1 MVALSGS
8 SEPLFFA
15 GDSRMNRILPLFF
28 LFFLLLASC
37 ATAPEKEAE
46 KTRKQAAPTHV
57 ESKYGILITPKNIE
71 VFEVDSSK
79 ETKDLDKLFA
89 EANRLFDENQL
100 EEAKKIYTEIIE
112 ADPEYKLAPFCR
124 YNAGLID
131 IKLKNWEGAEKNFE
145 AAYTS
150 MEKATDKRDSL
161 LNWFEAAR
169 NTGSWEKISETG
181 GKTIAEFPS
190 NSFLSESD
198 KREISLR
205 YAEALIMTG
214 NIEEG
219 RRLADYWRLTILKEN
234 PRHEAVYIPEL
245 ALAYFVLGRSF
256 VKEFNDLKLD
266 ETTETLEEKCRRIV
280 EAQAKFLKA
289 INIGVI
295 FWTNASAFE
304 AAKLYTDLYAEMN
317 SHPVPDDLTDE
328 EKAVYECELWKKISV
343 LLKKSR
349 KTLMK
354 SIEAAKKIG
363 EENEYID
370 KSLEM
375 IQEIDR
381 IYEEKEN
388 TCKK

>member
-1 MVALSGS
+1 MIKWLNTM
-8 SEPLFFA
+8 
-15 GDSRMNRILPLFF
+15 SRIFPLFF
-28 LFFLLLASC
+28 LFFLLFTSC
-37 ATAPEKEAE
+37 ATTPEQKAEEKPQQSAPS
-46 KTRKQAAPTHV
+46 HV

-71 VFEVDSSK
+71 VFEVGNDK
-79 ETKDLDKLFA
+79 ETKDFDKLFA
-89 EANRLFDENQL
+89 EANRLFDENRL
-100 EEAKKIYTEIIE
+100 EEAKKIYTEITD

-124 YNAGLID
+124 YNSGLID
-131 IKLKNWEGAEKNFE
+131 IKLKNWESAEKNFG

-150 MEKATDKRDSL
+150 MEKAADRRDAL

-169 NTGSWEKISETG
+169 NVGLWEKISETG
-181 GKTIAEFPS
+181 SRLISEFSS
-190 NSFLSESD
+190 NRFLSESD

-205 YAEALIMTG
+205 YAESLIMTG
-214 NIEEG
+214 QIEEG
-219 RRLADYWRLTILKEN
+219 RRLADFWRLTILKEN

-256 VKEFNDLKLD
+256 VKEFSDLKLD

-289 INIGVI
+289 INVGVI

-328 EKAVYECELWKKISV
+328 EKQVYECELWKKISV

-363 EENEYID
+363 EENEYIG

-388 TCKK
+388 TCRN

>member
-1 MVALSGS
+1 M
-8 SEPLFFA
+8 
-15 GDSRMNRILPLFF
+15 FF
-28 LFFLLLASC
+28 LIFTSC

-46 KTRKQAAPTHV
+46 KTRKQAAPSHV

-71 VFEVDSSK
+71 VFEVDNNK
-79 ETKDLDKLFA
+79 EAKDLDRLFA

-112 ADPEYKLAPFCR
+112 ADPDYKLVSFCR

-131 IKLKNWEGAEKNFE
+131 IKLKNWESAEKNFE
-145 AAYTS
+145 AAYAL
-150 MEKATDKRDSL
+150 MQKPADKRDSL

-169 NTGSWEKISETG
+169 NTGSWEKIAEIG
-181 GKTIAEFPS
+181 GRTIAEFPS

-245 ALAYFVLGRSF
+245 ALAYFILGRSF
-256 VKEFNDLKLD
+256 VKEFKELGLGDS
-266 ETTETLEEKCRRIV
+266 TESLEEKCKKIV
-280 EAQAKFLKA
+280 EAQTQFLKA
-289 INIGVI
+289 INVGVI

-304 AAKLYTDLYAEMN
+304 AAKLYTDLYAEME
-317 SHPVPDDLTDE
+317 SKPVPEELTDE
-328 EKAVYECELWKKISV
+328 EKPVYTCELWKKISV

-349 KTLMK
+349 KTLVK
-354 SIEAAKKIG
+354 STEAAKKIG
-363 EENEYID
+363 EENEYTE
-370 KSLEM
+370 KSFKMVE
-375 IQEIDR
+375 EIDR

-388 TCKK
+388 ICRD

>member
-1 MVALSGS
+1 MS
-8 SEPLFFA
+8 FFA
-15 GDSRMNRILPLFF
+15 GDSRMNRIFPLFF
-28 LFFLLLASC
+28 MFFLIFTSC

-46 KTRKQAAPTHV
+46 EKPQQAAPTHV

-71 VFEVDSSK
+71 VFEVDNNK
-79 ETKDLDKLFA
+79 EAKDLDRLFA

-112 ADPEYKLAPFCR
+112 ADPEYKLASFCR
-124 YNAGLID
+124 YNTGLID
-131 IKLKNWEGAEKNFE
+131 IKLKNWESAEKNFE
-145 AAYTS
+145 AAYAA
-150 MEKATDKRDSL
+150 MEKPADKRDSL

-169 NTGSWEKISETG
+169 NTGSWEKIAETG
-181 GKTIAEFPS
+181 GKTIAKFPS

-256 VKEFNDLKLD
+256 VKEFKELGLGDS
-266 ETTETLEEKCRRIV
+266 TESLEEKCKKIV
-280 EAQAKFLKA
+280 EAQTQFLKA
-289 INIGVI
+289 INVGVI

-304 AAKLYTDLYAEMN
+304 AAKLYTDLYAEMEAK
-317 SHPVPDDLTDE
+317 PVPEELTDE
-328 EKAVYECELWKKISV
+328 EKSVYTCELWKKISI
-343 LLKKSR
+343 LLRKSR
-349 KTLMK
+349 KTLVK
-354 SIEAAKKIG
+354 STEAAKKIG
-363 EENEYID
+363 EENEYTE
-370 KSLEM
+370 KSFKMVE
-375 IQEIDR
+375 EIDR

-388 TCKK
+388 ICRN

>member
-15 GDSRMNRILPLFF
+15 GESRMSRIFPLIF
-28 LFFLLLASC
+28 LFFLIFTSC
-37 ATAPEKEAE
+37 ATAPEQKADE
-46 KTRKQAAPTHV
+46 KPNQATPSHV

-89 EANRLFDENQL
+89 EANRLFDENKL
-100 EEAKKIYTEIIE
+100 DEAERIYTRIAEM
-112 ADPEYKLAPFCR
+112 DPKHTLAPSCR
-124 YNAGLID
+124 YNAGLIE
-131 IKLKNWEGAEKNFE
+131 IKLKNWEEAEKNFFS
-145 AAYTS
+145 AYQT
-150 MEKATDKRDSL
+150 MQKPEDKRDAL
-161 LNWFEAAR
+161 LNWLEAAR
-169 NTGSWEKISETG
+169 NAEFWEKISETG
-181 GKTIAEFPS
+181 GKIIDNFPAYGEFNES
-190 NSFLSESD
+190 NR
-198 KREISLR
+198 REISLR

-256 VKEFNDLKLD
+256 VKEFSDLKLD

-289 INIGVI
+289 INVGVI

-328 EKAVYECELWKKISV
+328 EKSVYECELWKKISV

-375 IQEIDR
+375 IKEIDG

-388 TCKK
+388 TCRN

>member
-1 MVALSGS
+1 MSRIF
-8 SEPLFFA
+8 PL
-15 GDSRMNRILPLFF
+15 IF
-28 LFFLLLASC
+28 LFFLIFASC
-37 ATAPEKEAE
+37 ATAPEKEADE
-46 KTRKQAAPTHV
+46 KPQQTAPSHV

-71 VFEVDSSK
+71 VFEVDNNK
-79 ETKDLDKLFA
+79 ETKDLDRLFA

-112 ADPEYKLAPFCR
+112 ADPEYKLVSFCR

-131 IKLKNWEGAEKNFE
+131 IKLKNWESAEKNFE
-145 AAYTS
+145 AAYAL
-150 MEKATDKRDSL
+150 MQKPADKRDSL

-169 NTGSWEKISETG
+169 NTGSWEKIAEIG

-219 RRLADYWRLTILKEN
+219 RRLAEYWRLTILKEN

-256 VKEFNDLKLD
+256 VKEFSDLKLD
-266 ETTETLEEKCRRIV
+266 KTTETLEEKCRRIV

-289 INIGVI
+289 INVGVI

-328 EKAVYECELWKKISV
+328 EKSVYECELWKKISV

-375 IQEIDR
+375 IKEIDQ

-388 TCKK
+388 TCKKNLTFITF

>member
-1 MVALSGS
+1 MIKWLNTM
-8 SEPLFFA
+8 
-15 GDSRMNRILPLFF
+15 SRIFPLFF
-28 LFFLLLASC
+28 LFFLLFTSC
-37 ATAPEKEAE
+37 ATTPEQKAEEKPQQSAPS
-46 KTRKQAAPTHV
+46 HV

-71 VFEVDSSK
+71 VFEVGNDK
-79 ETKDLDKLFA
+79 ETKDFDKLFA

-100 EEAKKIYTEIIE
+100 EEAKKIYTEITD

-124 YNAGLID
+124 YNSGLID
-131 IKLKNWEGAEKNFE
+131 IKLKNWENAEKNFE
-145 AAYTS
+145 AACLA
-150 MEKATDKRDSL
+150 MQKPADRRDAL

-169 NTGSWEKISETG
+169 NVGLWEKISETG
-181 GKTIAEFPS
+181 SRLISEFSS

-205 YAEALIMTG
+205 YAESLIMTG
-214 NIEEG
+214 QIEEG
-219 RRLADYWRLTILKEN
+219 RRLADFWRLTILKEN

-256 VKEFNDLKLD
+256 VKEFSDLKLD

-289 INIGVI
+289 INVGVI

-328 EKAVYECELWKKISV
+328 EKQVYECELWKKISV

-375 IQEIDR
+375 IKEIDH

-388 TCKK
+388 TCRN

>member
-1 MVALSGS
+1 MSRIF
-8 SEPLFFA
+8 PLIF
-15 GDSRMNRILPLFF
+15 LFF
-28 LFFLLLASC
+28 LFFTSC

-46 KTRKQAAPTHV
+46 KKPKQAAPSHV

-71 VFEVDSSK
+71 VFEVDNNK
-79 ETKDLDKLFA
+79 EAKDLDRLFA

-112 ADPEYKLAPFCR
+112 ADPEYKLASFCR

-131 IKLKNWEGAEKNFE
+131 IKLKNWESAEKNFE
-145 AAYTS
+145 AAYAL
-150 MEKATDKRDSL
+150 MQKPADKRDSL

-169 NTGSWEKISETG
+169 NTGSWEKIAETG
-181 GKTIAEFPS
+181 GKTIAKFPS

-256 VKEFNDLKLD
+256 VKEFSDLKLD

-289 INIGVI
+289 INVGVI

-304 AAKLYTDLYAEMN
+304 AAKLYTDLYTEMN

-328 EKAVYECELWKKISV
+328 EKSVYECELWKKISV

-375 IQEIDR
+375 IKEIDQ

>member
-1 MVALSGS
+1 MTRIF
-8 SEPLFFA
+8 PLFF
-15 GDSRMNRILPLFF
+15 MFF
-28 LFFLLLASC
+28 LIFTSC

-46 KTRKQAAPTHV
+46 EKPQQTAPSHV

-71 VFEVDSSK
+71 VFEVDNNK
-79 ETKDLDKLFA
+79 EAKDLDRLFA
-89 EANRLFDENQL
+89 EANKLFDENQL
-100 EEAKKIYTEIIE
+100 EEAKKIYTEITE
-112 ADPEYKLAPFCR
+112 SDPEYKLVPFCR
-124 YNAGLID
+124 YNSGLID
-131 IKLKNWEGAEKNFE
+131 IKLKNWESAEKNFE

-150 MEKATDKRDSL
+150 MEKATDKRDAL

-169 NTGSWEKISETG
+169 NTGSWEKIAETG
-181 GKTIAEFPS
+181 GKTIAGFPS

-256 VKEFNDLKLD
+256 VKEFSDLKLD
-266 ETTETLEEKCRRIV
+266 ETTDTLEEKCRRIV

-289 INIGVI
+289 INVGVI

-317 SHPVPDDLTDE
+317 SHPVPDDLTEE
-328 EKAVYECELWKKISV
+328 EKSVYECELWKKISV

-375 IQEIDR
+375 INEIDQ

>member
-1 MVALSGS
+1 M
-8 SEPLFFA
+8 
-15 GDSRMNRILPLFF
+15 SRIFPLFF
-28 LFFLLLASC
+28 LFFLLFTSC
-37 ATAPEKEAE
+37 ATTPEQKVEEKPQQSAPS
-46 KTRKQAAPTHV
+46 HV

-71 VFEVDSSK
+71 VFEVGNDK
-79 ETKDLDKLFA
+79 ETKDFDKLFA

-100 EEAKKIYTEIIE
+100 EEAKKIYTEITD

-124 YNAGLID
+124 YNSGLID
-131 IKLKNWEGAEKNFE
+131 IKLKNWESAEKNFG

-150 MEKATDKRDSL
+150 MEKAADRRDAL

-169 NTGSWEKISETG
+169 NVGLWEKISETG
-181 GKTIAEFPS
+181 SRLISEFSS

-205 YAEALIMTG
+205 YAESLIMTG
-214 NIEEG
+214 QIEEG
-219 RRLADYWRLTILKEN
+219 RRLADFWRLTILKEN

-256 VKEFNDLKLD
+256 VKEFSDLKLD

-289 INIGVI
+289 INVGVI

-317 SHPVPDDLTDE
+317 SHPVPDNLTDE
-328 EKAVYECELWKKISV
+328 EKQVYECELWKKISV

-363 EENEYID
+363 EENEYIG

-388 TCKK
+388 TCRN

>member
-1 MVALSGS
+1 MSRIFL
-8 SEPLFFA
+8 LFF
-15 GDSRMNRILPLFF
+15 MFF
-28 LFFLLLASC
+28 LIFTSC
-37 ATAPEKEAE
+37 ATAPEQKADE
-46 KTRKQAAPTHV
+46 TRKQAAPTHT
-57 ESKYGILITPKNIE
+57 ESKYGLLVTPKSVE
-71 VFEVDSSK
+71 VFEVK
-79 ETKDLDKLFA
+79 KEETKDLDKLFA

-100 EEAKKIYTEIIE
+100 EEAKKIYTGIIE
-112 ADPEYKLAPFCR
+112 ADPDYKLAPFCR
-124 YNAGLID
+124 YNSGLID
-131 IKLKNWEGAEKNFE
+131 IKLKNWESAETNFE
-145 AAYTS
+145 AAYEA
-150 MEKATDKRDSL
+150 MQKPADKRDSL

-169 NTGSWEKISETG
+169 NVGFWEKISETG
-181 GKTIAEFPS
+181 NKLIAGFQS

-214 NIEEG
+214 NIGEG

-245 ALAYFVLGRSF
+245 ALAYFVLGKSF

-266 ETTETLEEKCRRIV
+266 ETTETLEEKCKKIV

-289 INIGVI
+289 INVGVI

-328 EKAVYECELWKKISV
+328 EKSVYECELWKKISV

-349 KTLMK
+349 KTLVK

-375 IQEIDR
+375 IKEIDD

-388 TCKK
+388 TCKN

>member
-1 MVALSGS
+1 MTRIF
-8 SEPLFFA
+8 PLFFT
-15 GDSRMNRILPLFF
+15 FF
-28 LFFLLLASC
+28 LIFTSC
-37 ATAPEKEAE
+37 ATAPEQKAE
-46 KTRKQAAPTHV
+46 EKPEQTAPSHT
-57 ESKYGILITPKNIE
+57 ESKYGLLVTPERVEI
-71 VFEVDSSK
+71 FEVRKGED
-79 ETKDLDKLFA
+79 EDFDKLFA
-89 EANRLFDENQL
+89 EADRLFDENKL
-100 EEAKKIYTEIIE
+100 EEAERIYTRIAEMN
-112 ADPEYKLAPFCR
+112 PEHRLVPFCR
-124 YNAGLID
+124 YNAGLIA
-131 IKLKNWEGAEKNFE
+131 IKLKKWEEAEKNFFS
-145 AAYTS
+145 AYQT
-150 MEKATDKRDSL
+150 MQKPEDRRDAL
-161 LNWFEAAR
+161 LNWLEAAR
-169 NTGSWEKISETG
+169 NAEIWEKISEIS
-181 GKTIAEFPS
+181 GKIIDNFPAYGEFNES
-190 NSFLSESD
+190 NR
-198 KREISLR
+198 REISLR
-205 YAEALIMTG
+205 YAESLIMTG
-214 NIEEG
+214 KIEEG
-219 RRLADYWRLTILKEN
+219 RRLADYWRMTILRET
-234 PRHEAVYIPEL
+234 PRREAVYIPEL

-289 INIGVI
+289 INVGVI

-328 EKAVYECELWKKISV
+328 EKPVYECELWKKISV

-375 IQEIDR
+375 IQEIDS

-388 TCKK
+388 ICGN

>member
-1 MVALSGS
+1 
-8 SEPLFFA
+8 
-15 GDSRMNRILPLFF
+15 MNRIFPLIFLFF
-28 LFFLLLASC
+28 LFLTSC
-37 ATAPEKEAE
+37 ATAPEQKADE
-46 KTRKQAAPTHV
+46 KPQQTAPSHT
-57 ESKYGILITPKNIE
+57 ESKYGLLVTPKSVE
-71 VFEVDSSK
+71 VFEVKNDK
-79 ETKDLDKLFA
+79 EVKDLDKLFA
-89 EANRLFDENQL
+89 EANRLFDENRL
-100 EEAKKIYTEIIE
+100 EEAEKIYTEITE
-112 ADPEYKLAPFCR
+112 SDPEYKLVPFCR
-124 YNAGLID
+124 YNSGLID
-131 IKLKNWEGAEKNFE
+131 IKLKNWESAEKNFE
-145 AAYTS
+145 AAYAA
-150 MEKATDKRDSL
+150 MQKPADKRDSL

-181 GKTIAEFPS
+181 GRLIAEFPS

-205 YAEALIMTG
+205 YAESLIMTG

-256 VKEFNDLKLD
+256 VKEFSDLKLD

-289 INIGVI
+289 INVGVI

-328 EKAVYECELWKKISV
+328 EKPVYECELWKKISI

-375 IQEIDR
+375 IQEIDS

-388 TCKK
+388 ICGN